1 MIKEVYTLNGG
12 STIMTH
18 SKIKN
23 KVCMKEKTF
32 FRKAYSLWS
41 SYQIIHIA

>member
-18 SKIKN
+18 LKIKD
-23 KVCMKEKTF
+23 KVCMKEKIF
-32 FRKAYSLWS
+32 FRNAYSLWLLCH
-41 SYQIIHIA
+41 IIHIT